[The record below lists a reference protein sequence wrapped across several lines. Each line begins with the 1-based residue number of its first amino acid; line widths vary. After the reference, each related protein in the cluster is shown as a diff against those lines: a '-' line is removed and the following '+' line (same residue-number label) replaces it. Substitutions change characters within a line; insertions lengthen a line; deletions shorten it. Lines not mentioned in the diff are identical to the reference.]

1 LFVPSLLELE
11 DIGMQEGDYL
21 MSGWIAAT
29 QEGLGT
35 LKLLVSTLGDAGVT
49 VFWEVCD
56 NDGNEIE
63 RAFDPDL

>member
-1 LFVPSLLELE
+1 
-11 DIGMQEGDYL
+11 MQEGDYL